1 MNVKNKKTYYQIIL
15 DKSGSMNDC
24 IESTVNGFNEQM
36 QMIKELQD
44 KFPKQEILVSLTT
57 FNHDVFFDVEC
68 ASPSKLKEMKSNCQS
83 MSWIENTKDF
93 IIYDANGLTSLYDAI
108 GYSVNKIKSI
118 SEKEVLED
126 KATVV
131 VVIITD
137 GYENSSQKYN
147 YSQIQS
153 MIKELEKS
161 DNWTFTY
168 LSNTID
174 AIEKAKDLN
183 IKSSNSFMYSKSNMS
198 NVYDDMND
206 SLDAYISKKRN
217 IGFFNLFSFVKYL
230 MVKKHTIPEKF

>member
-36 QMIKELQD
+36 QMIKGLQD
-44 KFPKQEILVSLTT
+44 KFPEQEILVSLTT

-68 ASPSKLKEMKSNCQS
+68 AIPSELREMKSNFQS
-83 MSWIENTKDF
+83 ISWFENTNDF
-93 IIYDANGLTSLYDAI
+93 VIYKPDGMTSLYDAI
-108 GYSVNKIKSI
+108 GDSVNKIKSI

-126 KATVV
+126 KATVI

-137 GYENSSQKYN
+137 GYENASQKYN

-153 MIKELEKS
+153 MIKELERS
-161 DNWTFTY
+161 ENWTFSY
-168 LSNTID
+168 LSNTMD
-174 AIEKAKDLN
+174 AIENAIDLN

-198 NVYDDMND
+198 NVYDNMND
-206 SLDAYISKKRN
+206 SLDNYMSKKSNN
-217 IGFFNLFSFVKYL
+217 IK
-230 MVKKHTIPEKF
+230 EKQFLKWKDR

>member
-1 MNVKNKKTYYQIIL
+1 MYVKNKKTYYQIVL
-15 DKSGSMNDC
+15 DKSGSMHDC

-36 QMIKELQD
+36 QMIKGLQD
-44 KFPKQEILVSLTT
+44 KFPEQEILVSLTT

-68 ASPSKLKEMKSNCQS
+68 AKPSELKEMKSHFQS
-83 MSWIENTKDF
+83 ISWFGSTNDYV
-93 IIYDANGLTSLYDAI
+93 IYEPDGMTSLYDAI
-108 GYSVNKIKSI
+108 GDSINKIKSI
-118 SEKEVLED
+118 SEQEVLED
-126 KATVV
+126 KSTVI

-147 YSQIQS
+147 YFQIQS

-161 DNWTFTY
+161 DNWTFTF

-174 AIEKAKDLN
+174 AIEKATDLN

-206 SLDAYISKKRN
+206 SLESYISKKRN
-217 IGFFNLFSFVKYL
+217 NIR
-230 MVKKHTIPEKF
+230 EKQFLKWKER

>member
-36 QMIKELQD
+36 QMIKGLQD
-44 KFPKQEILVSLTT
+44 KFPEQEILVSLTT

-68 ASPSKLKEMKSNCQS
+68 ASPSELKEMKSNFQS
-83 MSWIENTKDF
+83 ISWFENTNDF
-93 IIYDANGLTSLYDAI
+93 VIYEPDGMTSLYDAI
-108 GYSVNKIKSI
+108 GDSVNKIKSI

-126 KATVV
+126 KATVI

-153 MIKELEKS
+153 MIKELERS
-161 DNWTFTY
+161 DNWTFSY

-174 AIEKAKDLN
+174 AIENATNLN

-206 SLDAYISKKRN
+206 SLGAYMSKKSNN
-217 IGFFNLFSFVKYL
+217 IK
-230 MVKKHTIPEKF
+230 EKQFLKWKDR